1 MTLTL
6 KLTPEIEAKLRE
18 LSLAT
23 GRLPEELALDAIE
36 QNLVEEPSSP
46 AIPYEEWARLFDEW
60 LSEQVSRNPNFDDSR
75 ESIYPDRV

>member
-36 QNLVEEPSSP
+36 QNLVEEPNTP

-60 LSEQVSRNPNFDDSR
+60 LKSHRSRNPNFDDSR

>member
-36 QNLVEEPSSP
+36 QNLVEEPSTP
-46 AIPYEEWARLFDEW
+46 EIPYEEWAHLFDEW
-60 LSEQVSRNPNFDDSR
+60 VKSHRSRNPNVDDSR

>member
-23 GRLPEELALDAIE
+23 GRRPEELALDAIE

-60 LSEQVSRNPNFDDSR
+60 LKSHQSRNPNFDDSR

>member
-23 GRLPEELALDAIE
+23 GRLPEELVLDAIE
-36 QNLVEEPSSP
+36 QNLVEESTP
-46 AIPYEEWARLFDEW
+46 AIPYEEWARLFDQW
-60 LSEQVSRNPNFDDSR
+60 VKSHRSRNPNFDDSR